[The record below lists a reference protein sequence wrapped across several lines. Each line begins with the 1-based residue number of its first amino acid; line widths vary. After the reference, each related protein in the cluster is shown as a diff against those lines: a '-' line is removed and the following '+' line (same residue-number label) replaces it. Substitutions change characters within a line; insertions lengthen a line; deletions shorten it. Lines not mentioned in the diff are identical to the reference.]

1 MNLFNQLHSSSKQ
14 SLPKRKKSIGAALL
28 ATAIPVVAALTI
40 IQPVNAEDTKAT
52 SRNGVEKIKILL
64 IDGQNNHDWRRC
76 SPVMIST
83 LEATGR
89 FSIDRET
96 VTEADVIDW
105 IVDFSKYDV
114 VLSNYNGKP
123 WQEKTRTAFVKYI
136 KEGGNLVVVHAADN
150 SFREW
155 KEYNLMIGL
164 GGWGGRNETD
174 GPYVYWKDGEFVRD
188 TSKGRG
194 GSHGAGWEYKVI
206 VRDKE
211 HPITKGLPVEFLQAK
226 EELYDRLRGPAENMN
241 ILATAFAKGGSN
253 RHEPVLM
260 TISYGKGRIFHTVMG
275 HDAKSMLGVA
285 FQETLIRGTEWAA
298 TGKVTFPPVSAEVLP
313 VDRAAS
319 RDPKE
324 IKAAR

>member
-1 MNLFNQLHSSSKQ
+1 MNLFSQIHSFSKL
-14 SLPKRKKSIGAALL
+14 SLTKRKKPIGAALL
-28 ATAIPVVAALTI
+28 ATAIPVVAAVAM
-40 IQPVNAEDTKAT
+40 IQPVNAEDAKAA
-52 SRNGVEKIKILL
+52 SKNGVEKIKVLL

-114 VLSNYNGKP
+114 VLSNYNGKS
-123 WQEKTRTAFVKYI
+123 WREKTKTAFVDYI
-136 KEGGNLVVVHAADN
+136 KGGGNLVVVHAADN
-150 SFREW
+150 SFRNW